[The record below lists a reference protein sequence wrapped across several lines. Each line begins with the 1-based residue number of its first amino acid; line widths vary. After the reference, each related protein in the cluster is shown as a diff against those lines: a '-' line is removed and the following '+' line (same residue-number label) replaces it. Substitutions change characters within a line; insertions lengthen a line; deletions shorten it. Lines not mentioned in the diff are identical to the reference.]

1 MSTVTVTQ
9 IDGQLFV
16 NGQPLQNVD
25 TSQPLTVESI
35 NGSTT
40 VNGQPVTPADASVQP
55 LATSQAVSNAGP
67 VTVNTAGAESVSN
80 VEAANLEAL
89 LASFNAQHPGQV
101 IHLDISGQG
110 EAIDWDALAAIVQA
124 NFALTGHWFI

>member
-55 LATSQAVSNAGP
+55 LAASQAVSNAGP

-89 LASFNAQHPGQV
+89 LASFNAQQPGQV